1 MCSSN
6 ISLSSLITVPWLYT
20 FSLKSEIEAKQ
31 LIVDQLRESKQDLV
45 QAEQRLTAE
54 KQTNASMSEEI
65 ARLRERVEQLESNQG
80 TVNIRGK

>member
-1 MCSSN
+1 M
-6 ISLSSLITVPWLYT
+6 YT